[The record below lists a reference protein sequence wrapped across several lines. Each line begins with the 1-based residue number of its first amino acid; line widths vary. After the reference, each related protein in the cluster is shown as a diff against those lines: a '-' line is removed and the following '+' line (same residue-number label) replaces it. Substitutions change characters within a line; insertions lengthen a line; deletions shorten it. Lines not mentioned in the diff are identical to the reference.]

1 MEATCPECQMV
12 YNLNDSKIPPSGA
25 SFKCKQCEA
34 KILVKKKDEI
44 DVSAKDSKNDI
55 IKGSQIYY
63 LKSIY
68 RGIAVLVFFKLL
80 DFVFQ
85 FAIGANAGR
94 F

>member
-1 MEATCPECQMV
+1 MEAACPECQMV
-12 YNLNDSKIPPSGA
+12 YNLNDSKIPQSGA
-25 SFKCKQCEA
+25 RLKCKQCEA
-34 KILVKKKDEI
+34 TIQVKKKDEI
-44 DVSAKDSKNDI
+44 DVSAKDSKKDN

-63 LKSIY
+63 LKGIY

-85 FAIGANAGR
+85 FTIGANAAR